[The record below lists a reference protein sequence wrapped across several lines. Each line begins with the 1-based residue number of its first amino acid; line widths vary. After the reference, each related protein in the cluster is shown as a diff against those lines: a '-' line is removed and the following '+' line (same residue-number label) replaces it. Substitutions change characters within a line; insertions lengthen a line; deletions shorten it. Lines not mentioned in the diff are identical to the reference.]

1 MFFIKWEA
9 PVRFYAGAFS
19 FSYLCKKINMDFIK
33 TFSAFSEE
41 LNKLLSGK
49 DGNYITTQNFNE
61 TIQIAYYE
69 NAWFTPESIKTAL
82 SHIKYMTQE
91 ENLKEWLQNYPNL
104 PVKKVKRVLT
114 VMAGNIPI
122 VGFQDILSVLA
133 SGHIFIGKL
142 SSKDKVLPQLIKKI
156 LILIDPELSE
166 KIILTE
172 EPVKKFDAV
181 IATGSDNSAV
191 YFEKYFGNYPNI
203 IRRNRS
209 SIAIFD
215 GSETEED
222 IKKLAD
228 DIFLYFGLGCRNVSK
243 FYLPEGY
250 PVEKIIKTFNSTKY
264 SGFSKHNKYANN
276 YDYHKAI
283 YLLNKIDHL
292 DGNFFLM
299 KEDEGVSSPVSVIYY
314 EYYNKNTNLDLKLL
328 SLKDKIQI
336 VQTKDKFGL
345 AQFPELT
352 DYPDGVDILE
362 FLQNI

>member
-1 MFFIKWEA
+1 
-9 PVRFYAGAFS
+9 
-19 FSYLCKKINMDFIK
+19 MDFIK

-41 LNKLLSGK
+41 LDKLLSGK
-49 DGNYITTQNFNE
+49 DGNYITTQHFNG
-61 TIQIAYYE
+61 TIQKAYDE

-82 SHIKYMTQE
+82 SHIKYLTQE
-91 ENLKEWLQNYPNL
+91 ENLKKWVQNYPNL
-104 PVKKVKRVLT
+104 PVKKGKRILT
-114 VMAGNIPI
+114 IMAGNIPL
-122 VGFQDILSVLA
+122 VGFQDMLSVLA

-142 SSKDKVLPQLIKKI
+142 SSKDRILPQFVKNI
-156 LILIDPELSE
+156 LTSIAPGLSE

-172 EPVKKFDAV
+172 EPVKDFDAV

-228 DIFLYFGLGCRNVSK
+228 DVFLYFGLGCRNVSK
-243 FYLPEGY
+243 LYLPEGY
-250 PVEKIIKTFNSTKY
+250 PVEKIIKTFNSAKY
-264 SGFSKHNKYANN
+264 AEFSNHNKYANN

-314 EYYNKNTNLDLKLL
+314 EFYDKNTNLDLKLL

-336 VQTKDKFGL
+336 VQTKENFGM